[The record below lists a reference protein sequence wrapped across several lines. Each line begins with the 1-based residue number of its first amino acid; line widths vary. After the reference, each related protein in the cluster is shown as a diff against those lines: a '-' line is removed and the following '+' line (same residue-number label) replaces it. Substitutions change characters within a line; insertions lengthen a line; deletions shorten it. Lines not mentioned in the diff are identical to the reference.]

1 MGRTV
6 FIINRRWLLVFDKS
20 RAFVRTLG
28 LPDGDL
34 WDLPTSGKKFPDGAH
49 FRIETPTVN
58 SAKAMKGLLDESSKA
73 GDVINRVTETL
84 GIIRHTTAEIK
95 EYVKIANDYGCE
107 LNLSVGPRA
116 PYDTSAT
123 VNTPQGVRIS
133 YRLRGMEQVIRA
145 VEDVKRAT
153 DLGVLGILVYD
164 EGHLWVLSEMRKA
177 GELPAGVKFKV
188 SAHCGHCNPASFR
201 VLEGL
206 GADSI
211 NPVRDLQLPMI
222 AALRHAVKLP
232 LDVHTD
238 NPPASGGFIRTY
250 EGPEMVRIASPLYL
264 KVGNSVISSHGIVT
278 TEDDGR
284 NMAKQ
289 VNIVLEMV
297 HRYLPEAIQTEKGSK
312 ALAIPG

>member
-1 MGRTV
+1 M
-6 FIINRRWLLVFDKS
+6 FDKS

-58 SAKAMKGLLDESSKA
+58 SAKAMQGLLDESSKA

-95 EYVKIANDYGCE
+95 EYVKIAKDYGCE

-153 DLGVLGILVYD
+153 DLGGRGILVYD
-164 EGHLWVLSEMRKA
+164 EGLLWVLNEMRKA
-177 GELPAGVKFKV
+177 GELPSGVKFKV